1 MIGPL
6 EELIDQFITLPAVG
20 RKSATRLALHLIERP
35 ESEVEAFA
43 RTIIDARKR
52 IITCRRCFTYSE
64 TEECAICTSP
74 SRDGSLLCVV
84 EKPADVFALE
94 KIGRYRG
101 RYHVL
106 GGVLSPLA
114 GITPDRLR
122 IKELS
127 QRIAGETPKEII
139 LGLGGSAEAET
150 TALYLARLYKNSGA
164 RITQLARG
172 VPAGMEIEYV
182 DQITLGQALN
192 ERIDIHYGD

>member
-6 EELIDQFITLPAVG
+6 EELIEQFVTLPAVG

-43 RTIIDARKR
+43 RAIVAARKR
-52 IITCRRCFTYSE
+52 IVTCRRCFTYSE
-64 TEECAICTSP
+64 TEVCAICASP
-74 SRDGSLLCVV
+74 SRDGTLLCVV

-127 QRIAGETPKEII
+127 QRISEEKPREII

-150 TALYLARLYKNSGA
+150 TALYLARMFKNSGV

>member
-1 MIGPL
+1 
-6 EELIDQFITLPAVG
+6 
-20 RKSATRLALHLIERP
+20 
-35 ESEVEAFA
+35 
-43 RTIIDARKR
+43 
-52 IITCRRCFTYSE
+52 
-64 TEECAICTSP
+64 
-74 SRDGSLLCVV
+74 
-84 EKPADVFALE
+84 
-94 KIGRYRG
+94 
-101 RYHVL
+101 
-106 GGVLSPLA
+106 VLSPLA

-127 QRIAGETPKEII
+127 QRISEEKPREII

-150 TALYLARLYKNSGA
+150 TALYLARMFKNSGV

>member
-1 MIGPL
+1 MIPAL
-6 EELIDQFITLPAVG
+6 EELIDQLATLPAIG

-35 ESEVEAFA
+35 ESEVEALA
-43 RTIIDARKR
+43 RTMVDTRKR
-52 IITCRRCFTYSE
+52 IIKCRHCFTYSE
-64 TEECAICTSP
+64 TEECAICASP
-74 SRDGSLLCVV
+74 SRDTALLCVV
-84 EKPADVFALE
+84 EKPSDVLALE

-114 GITPDRLR
+114 GVTPDRLR
-122 IKELS
+122 IGELTRRIGEERPKEL
-127 QRIAGETPKEII
+127 I

-150 TALYLARLYKNSGA
+150 TAHYLARLYRDSGV